1 MITVGIKQA
10 KSRLAAYLRKVSAG
24 ERVVITDRGKP
35 IAEITQPRAAGNER
49 LEAMVRDGEAFWS
62 GGKPKGSK
70 KPAKLKGASVSDA
83 VIEDRR

>member
-10 KSRLAAYLRKVSAG
+10 KSRLAEFLRKVSAG
-24 ERVVITDRGKP
+24 ERVVITERGKP
-35 IAEITQPRAAGNER
+35 IAEITQPRTTGDER

-70 KPAKLKGASVSDA
+70 KRVKIKGRPISDTI
-83 VIEDRR
+83 IEDRR

>member
-10 KSRLAAYLRKVSAG
+10 KSRLGEYLRKVSAG

-35 IAEITQPRAAGNER
+35 IAEITKPRAEGNER

-70 KPAKLKGASVSDA
+70 KPAKLRGSSVSDA

>member
-10 KSRLAAYLRKVSAG
+10 KSRLAEYLRKVSAG

-35 IAEITQPRAAGNER
+35 IAEITKPQTAGNEA
-49 LEAMVRDGEAFWS
+49 LEAMVRDGQAFWS

>member
-1 MITVGIKQA
+1 MITIGIKQA

-24 ERVVITDRGKP
+24 ERVVITDHGKP

>member
-1 MITVGIKQA
+1 MITVGIREA
-10 KSRLAAYLRKVSAG
+10 KNRLSEYLRKVKAG
-24 ERVVITDRGKP
+24 ERVEITEHGKP
-35 IAEITQPRAAGNER
+35 IAVITRPRNAADER
-49 LEAMVRDGEAFWS
+49 LEGMIREGLATWG